1 MPGLK
6 GIRKF
11 FWLSLFLL
19 PSLLGLTIFT
29 VLPILASAGL
39 TFFDWDLLTPPRF
52 IGPANFARLV
62 TDQSFRAALWHTLQF
77 IVGYIPLVSVL
88 ALAVA
93 VALNR
98 PGRLVLFLRAAFFLP
113 VVSAWVAVA
122 LIWMWLLNPRYGLLN
137 YLLGLAGIPGPSWL
151 FDPNWAMPAIILTS
165 VWKDIGF
172 VMVMYLAGLQNIP
185 GDYYEAAS
193 LDGASGWQRFR
204 HITLPLLSPTT
215 FFVLVISLINSF
227 QVFDQVWIMTEGG
240 PAGATSVLVEQIV
253 KHAFSYGR
261 MGYAAA
267 ISWVLFALVFSATLI
282 QSRLQRRWVVY
293 D

>member
-6 GIRKF
+6 GINKT
-11 FWLSLFLL
+11 FWLGVFLL

-29 VLPILASAGL
+29 ILPIAASAGL

-52 IGPANFARLV
+52 VGASNFVRLIA
-62 TDQSFRAALWHTLQF
+62 DKDFRASLLHTLQY
-77 IVGYIPLVSVL
+77 IVGYVPMVTVL

-98 PGRLVLFLRAAFFLP
+98 PGRLMLFLRTAFFLP

-122 LIWMWLLNPRYGLLN
+122 LIWMWLLNPRYGLFN
-137 YLLGLAGIPGPSWL
+137 YLLGLAGIHGPAWL
-151 FDPNWAMPAIILTS
+151 FDPQWAMPAIILTS

-172 VMVMYLAGLQNIP
+172 VMVMFLAGLQNIP
-185 GDYYEAAS
+185 GEYYEAAS
-193 LDGASGWQRFR
+193 LDGASNWQRFR
-204 HITLPLLSPTT
+204 YITLPLLSPTT
-215 FFVLVISLINSF
+215 FFVLVILLINSF
-227 QVFDQVWIMTEGG
+227 QVFDQVWIMTGGG

-253 KHAFSYGR
+253 KHAFSYSR
-261 MGYAAA
+261 MGYAAT
-267 ISWVLFALVFSATLI
+267 ISWVLFALVFAATLI
-282 QSRLQRRWVVY
+282 QSQLQRRWVAY